1 MWIKKVQ
8 FGQQLGFEPRAW
20 ERWPLQV
27 RVDVR
32 DDSGRYRPV
41 SRQGGPTMDREDL
54 RALAQDTLTE
64 IRVRDRSLDNTGPLA
79 KLIYFDDSEI
89 LMVRYAAVQQYSS
102 ISIDQKDFVFQFP
115 IRDFT
120 GRNIYPKET
129 AKGFVEL
136 FYDEIKDIIC
146 NPKRQTEAGKL
157 SRYKLGPT
165 CAGLSAFITQQF
177 GLNEPIAIGV
187 GAYLL
192 IVLLESTRGAFCKMV
207 KPEVRDRLQNS

>member
-1 MWIKKVQ
+1 
-8 FGQQLGFEPRAW
+8 
-20 ERWPLQV
+20 
-27 RVDVR
+27 
-32 DDSGRYRPV
+32 
-41 SRQGGPTMDREDL
+41 MDREDL
-54 RALAQDTLTE
+54 RALAQDVLTE
-64 IRVRDRSLDNTGPLA
+64 LRARDESLDNTGALE
-79 KLIYFDDSEI
+79 KRIYFTGREI
-89 LMVRYAAVQQYSS
+89 HWVLYEAVQQYSS
-102 ISIDQKDFVFQFP
+102 MSIDQVDFIFEFP
-115 IRDFT
+115 VRDFT
-120 GRNIYPKET
+120 GRKLHPKET
-129 AKGFVEL
+129 AKGSVEL

-207 KPEVRDRLQNS
+207 KQEVRDRLQKS